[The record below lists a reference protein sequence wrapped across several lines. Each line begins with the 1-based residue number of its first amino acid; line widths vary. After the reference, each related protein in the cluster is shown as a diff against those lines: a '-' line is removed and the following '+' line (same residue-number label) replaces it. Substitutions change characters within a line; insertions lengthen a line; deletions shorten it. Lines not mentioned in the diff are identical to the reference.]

1 MKVQKRIN
9 YYHNRHRS
17 DGALIENQRKRFENQ
32 EELLILSEKDEK
44 SKQITQKRNKNYYNS
59 AININKDN
67 NNKYQNSLNLTEEN
81 IKNTSTKYMND
92 NNNNSFYNNFPT
104 NDNYLNIE
112 YSQASD
118 NLAKNLSMF
127 YKSLTKPLPKFSK
140 KEKKINEITD
150 KQLEEE
156 NLLLTKENI
165 QLEHEINLLQ
175 KNINF
180 YNHNINNYDNNL
192 NFEPTQNE
200 IEQLYNLNQ
209 KIIKENEYYRE
220 LIDKIKIN
228 KENDKMINNS
238 LKYKT
243 DFLVQNMVGSMKD
256 LIQLFENDININTNV
271 NTNMTIDNKS
281 YSFIQTENFDNFTQ
295 SSFYHENNQ
304 SKEQYSDFNSDL
316 NNNINNYNY
325 NDNSRNYKDRE
336 INFHSKY

>member
-1 MKVQKRIN
+1 
-9 YYHNRHRS
+9 
-17 DGALIENQRKRFENQ
+17 
-32 EELLILSEKDEK
+32 
-44 SKQITQKRNKNYYNS
+44 
-59 AININKDN
+59 
-67 NNKYQNSLNLTEEN
+67 
-81 IKNTSTKYMND
+81 
-92 NNNNSFYNNFPT
+92 
-104 NDNYLNIE
+104 
-112 YSQASD
+112 
-118 NLAKNLSMF
+118 MF